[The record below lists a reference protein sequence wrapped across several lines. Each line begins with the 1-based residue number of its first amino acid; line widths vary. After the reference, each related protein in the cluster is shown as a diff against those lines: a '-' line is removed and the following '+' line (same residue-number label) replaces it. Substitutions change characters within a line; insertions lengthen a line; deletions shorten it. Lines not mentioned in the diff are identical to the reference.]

1 MSEEISGRLYELLPA
16 IYRIKDA
23 QEGEPQRALIA
34 LLEREAKIVEE
45 DISRLYDN
53 WFIETCDEW
62 AVPYIGDL
70 LGIRGMHPAGTSSY
84 TTRPYVAN
92 TLAYRRRKGTI
103 TAIEQLARDVT
114 GWVARAVEFFALL
127 ALSQNLNHIRP
138 NSLLTIDLRDLS
150 GLENIGGPFEHATH
164 SGEVRLPAAG
174 RYNIPNIGIFL
185 WRLQSYPVKL
195 GEARKISDGLYSF
208 SPLENNACLF
218 NLAQTE
224 EEIFHLACE
233 ENVPGP
239 IRPLAFEKHIEGY
252 YGPNKSLKVIKDGN
266 IVPSLQIMAMDL
278 SGGTRPPAGKVAIDV
293 KHGRIA
299 FHSGEE
305 PTDAVE
311 VDYAYGF
318 SGDIGGGPYNRQESL
333 DQAMAKGVSWI
344 RGVRKK
350 VKPEEMDFIYDNLS
364 QAVKEWN
371 KQPPGTRGIIAIL
384 ESCSLDESQAPGE
397 GVNIEIPAGSS
408 LIIAAAGLSLAEA
421 EMPRTG
427 PYRSSS
433 FVAND
438 LRPHL
443 IADIFISGTAPV
455 NKDPGELVLNG
466 LLIQGTLSVSGNL
479 GLLQIAHSTLV
490 PGKGLKANGEPVDP
504 DLASIKVSGNEL
516 LLEID
521 HSITGPLRLPSNMAG
536 LNVSDSIIDSPRRDG
551 RAKLY
556 PALLSGKLD
565 GTINLSAS
573 SPSFW
578 IKIGKEGPYP
588 IKLNRGSRTLADI
601 RSSLE
606 AAIRSIDLGIAF
618 KDSSVILID
627 DRLLILPGIPEEV
640 KIDAQ
645 RSDST
650 ADELKIDE
658 KSAINL
664 KVLVSGILHPFSG
677 MSSVSP
683 TLDVSIGDIG
693 PRTISLEPKP
703 ADLNEARERLENAI
717 RGAHSS
723 ELFRSSIVS
732 VVNDRLAVI
741 PGMHVFS
748 WGKIPGT
755 DDDRLREFLKERY
768 SINWIK
774 NEKFHKS
781 SDDKTINISSGDK
794 THSLTLEINN
804 SEAILKID
812 NNITNKFKVG
822 AEKGELNIYPGIASG
837 QMTPPVLFSSS
848 PSDSTSLMDL
858 ALEYEKM
865 AISNGDDGILPG
877 PKTKMERTTVIG
889 GALINELAFASEVI
903 FCQPVFSIKRQMGC
917 VRFSYVPDGSRTP
930 QSYRCQPDLALAGR
944 AEELNMPVG
953 KLSQTER
960 DQIASRIRPAF
971 TSARY
976 GDPGYAQLSHSSP
989 REIKTG
995 AEDGSEMG
1003 VFCYLKQPQRE
1014 ANLRSVLDE
1023 YLRFGLEAGILYIT

>member
-278 SGGTRPPAGKVAIDV
+278 SGGARPPAGKVAIDV

-565 GTINLSAS
+565 GTINLSAL
-573 SPSFW
+573 SPSLW
-578 IKIGKEGPYP
+578 IKIGEEGPYL
-588 IKLNRGSRTLADI
+588 IKLSQGSRTLAEI
-601 RSSLE
+601 RSLLE
-606 AAIRSIDLGIAF
+606 AAIHSISADPGIAF
-618 KDSSVILID
+618 KNASVILIE
-627 DRLLILPGIPEEV
+627 DRLLILPGLPVEV
-640 KIDAQ
+640 KIYAQ
-645 RSDST
+645 IKDST
-650 ADELKIDE
+650 AHKLKLDET
-658 KSAINL
+658 SAANL
-664 KVLVSGILHPFSG
+664 KVLVSGILPSFSG
-677 MSSVSP
+677 MSTISP
-683 TLDVSIGDIG
+683 ALDVRIGDIG
-693 PRTISLEPKP
+693 PLTISLEPKP
-703 ADLNEARERLENAI
+703 MDLNEARERIEDAL
-717 RGAHSS
+717 RRAHNSK
-723 ELFRSSIVS
+723 LFKSSIVS
-732 VVNDRLAVI
+732 IVKDRLVVI
-741 PGMHVFS
+741 
-748 WGKIPGT
+748 T
-755 DDDRLREFLKERY
+755 
-768 SINWIK
+768 
-774 NEKFHKS
+774 
-781 SDDKTINISSGDK
+781 
-794 THSLTLEINN
+794 
-804 SEAILKID
+804 
-812 NNITNKFKVG
+812 
-822 AEKGELNIYPGIASG
+822 GIVSG

-848 PSDSTSLMDL
+848 PNDPTSLTDL
-858 ALEYEKM
+858 ALECEKM
-865 AISNGDDGILPG
+865 AISASDDGILPG

-889 GALINELAFASEVI
+889 SALINELAFASEVI

-944 AEELNMPVG
+944 AEELNMPVE

-960 DQIASRIRPAF
+960 DQIVSRIRPAF

>member
-278 SGGTRPPAGKVAIDV
+278 SGGARPPAGKVAIDV

-565 GTINLSAS
+565 GTINLSAL
-573 SPSFW
+573 SPSLW
-578 IKIGKEGPYP
+578 IKIGEEGPYL
-588 IKLNRGSRTLADI
+588 IKLSQGSRTLAEI
-601 RSSLE
+601 RSLLE
-606 AAIRSIDLGIAF
+606 AAIHSISADPGIAF
-618 KDSSVILID
+618 KNASVILIE
-627 DRLLILPGIPEEV
+627 DRLLILPGLPVEV
-640 KIDAQ
+640 KIYAQ
-645 RSDST
+645 IKDST
-650 ADELKIDE
+650 AHKLKLDET
-658 KSAINL
+658 SAANL
-664 KVLVSGILHPFSG
+664 KVLVSGILPSFSG
-677 MSSVSP
+677 MSTISP
-683 TLDVSIGDIG
+683 ALDVRIGDIG
-693 PRTISLEPKP
+693 PLTISLEPKP
-703 ADLNEARERLENAI
+703 MDLNEARERIEDAL
-717 RGAHSS
+717 RRAHNSK
-723 ELFRSSIVS
+723 LFKSSIVS
-732 VVNDRLAVI
+732 IVKDRLVVI
-741 PGMHVFS
+741 
-748 WGKIPGT
+748 T
-755 DDDRLREFLKERY
+755 
-768 SINWIK
+768 
-774 NEKFHKS
+774 
-781 SDDKTINISSGDK
+781 
-794 THSLTLEINN
+794 
-804 SEAILKID
+804 
-812 NNITNKFKVG
+812 
-822 AEKGELNIYPGIASG
+822 GIVSG

-848 PSDSTSLMDL
+848 PNDPTSLTDL
-858 ALEYEKM
+858 ALECEKM
-865 AISNGDDGILPG
+865 AISASDDGILPG

-889 GALINELAFASEVI
+889 SALINELAFASEVI

-944 AEELNMPVG
+944 AEELNMPVE

>member
-278 SGGTRPPAGKVAIDV
+278 SGGARPPAGKVAIDV

-565 GTINLSAS
+565 GTINLSAL
-573 SPSFW
+573 SPSLW
-578 IKIGKEGPYP
+578 IKIGEEGPYL
-588 IKLNRGSRTLADI
+588 IKLSQGSRTLAEI
-601 RSSLE
+601 RSLLE
-606 AAIRSIDLGIAF
+606 AAIHSISADPGIAF
-618 KDSSVILID
+618 KNASVILIE
-627 DRLLILPGIPEEV
+627 DRLLILPGLPVEV
-640 KIDAQ
+640 KIYAQ
-645 RSDST
+645 IKDST
-650 ADELKIDE
+650 AHKLKLDET
-658 KSAINL
+658 SAANL
-664 KVLVSGILHPFSG
+664 KVLVSGILPSFSG
-677 MSSVSP
+677 MSTISP
-683 TLDVSIGDIG
+683 ALDVRIGDIG
-693 PRTISLEPKP
+693 PLTISLEPKP
-703 ADLNEARERLENAI
+703 MDLNEARERIEDAL
-717 RGAHSS
+717 RRAHNSK
-723 ELFRSSIVS
+723 LFKSSIVS
-732 VVNDRLAVI
+732 IVKDRLVVI
-741 PGMHVFS
+741 
-748 WGKIPGT
+748 T
-755 DDDRLREFLKERY
+755 
-768 SINWIK
+768 
-774 NEKFHKS
+774 
-781 SDDKTINISSGDK
+781 
-794 THSLTLEINN
+794 
-804 SEAILKID
+804 
-812 NNITNKFKVG
+812 
-822 AEKGELNIYPGIASG
+822 GIVSG

-848 PSDSTSLMDL
+848 PNDPTSLTDL
-858 ALEYEKM
+858 ALECEKM
-865 AISNGDDGILPG
+865 AISASDDGILPG

-889 GALINELAFASEVI
+889 SALINELAFASEVI

-960 DQIASRIRPAF
+960 DQIVSRIRPAF

>member
-278 SGGTRPPAGKVAIDV
+278 SGGARPPAGKVAIDV

-565 GTINLSAS
+565 GTINLSAL
-573 SPSFW
+573 SPSLW
-578 IKIGKEGPYP
+578 IKIGEEGPYL
-588 IKLNRGSRTLADI
+588 IKLSQGSRTLAEI
-601 RSSLE
+601 RSLLE
-606 AAIRSIDLGIAF
+606 AAIHSISADPGIAF
-618 KDSSVILID
+618 KNASVILIE
-627 DRLLILPGIPEEV
+627 DRLLILPGLPVEV
-640 KIDAQ
+640 KIYAQ
-645 RSDST
+645 IKDST
-650 ADELKIDE
+650 AHKLKLDET
-658 KSAINL
+658 SAANL
-664 KVLVSGILHPFSG
+664 KVLVSGILPSFSG
-677 MSSVSP
+677 MSTISP
-683 TLDVSIGDIG
+683 ALDVRIGDIG
-693 PRTISLEPKP
+693 PLTISLEPKP
-703 ADLNEARERLENAI
+703 MDLNEARERIEDAL
-717 RGAHSS
+717 RRAHNSK
-723 ELFRSSIVS
+723 LFKSSIVS
-732 VVNDRLAVI
+732 IVKDRLVVI
-741 PGMHVFS
+741 
-748 WGKIPGT
+748 T
-755 DDDRLREFLKERY
+755 
-768 SINWIK
+768 
-774 NEKFHKS
+774 
-781 SDDKTINISSGDK
+781 
-794 THSLTLEINN
+794 
-804 SEAILKID
+804 
-812 NNITNKFKVG
+812 
-822 AEKGELNIYPGIASG
+822 GIVSG

-848 PSDSTSLMDL
+848 PNDPTSLTDL
-858 ALEYEKM
+858 ALECEKM
-865 AISNGDDGILPG
+865 AISASDDGILPG

-889 GALINELAFASEVI
+889 SALINELAFASEVI

-944 AEELNMPVG
+944 AEELNMPVE

-960 DQIASRIRPAF
+960 DQIVSRIRPAF

-995 AEDGSEMG
+995 ADDGSVMG
-1003 VFCYLKQPQRE
+1003 VFRYLKQPQRE